1 MRPSLQSNVLI
12 SQSELQQRAVNMG
25 LRWFRFTALTALI
38 QSCKEATSAHLACA
52 NLCWKV
58 DTLHKTERKVS
69 VSDLLIEHSVNFI
82 RIAFCRSEANI

>member
-25 LRWFRFTALTALI
+25 LRWFRFTAPASALI

-58 DTLHKTERKVS
+58 DTQHNTQREKGIGS
-69 VSDLLIEHSVNFI
+69 SH
-82 RIAFCRSEANI
+82 